1 VNLEPTVDS
10 PAEIRKA
17 ASGQISKEDGSFEL
31 YTRKPGDGVFLG
43 EYAVVFAVWKGP
55 MEPVS
60 LIDEKYT
67 NSTTTPY
74 HVTVDQ
80 DMHELVFELEPLN

>member
-1 VNLEPTVDS
+1 MNLEPTVDS

-43 EYAVVFAVWKGP
+43 KYAVVFAVWKGP

-60 LIDEKYT
+60 LIDDKYT
-67 NSTTTPY
+67 NSSTTPY
-74 HVTVDQ
+74 RVTIDQ
-80 DMHELVFELEPLN
+80 DVDDLVFEIEPLN